1 MKEKLRYLR
10 FSPSTPFL
18 TQTSL
23 GNDNKRVFKP
33 YINRVFLKRS
43 ETTPKQDQDLLISIV
58 KSDPD
63 FSFKNA
69 NFDQDQK

>member
-1 MKEKLRYLR
+1 MIEIT
-10 FSPSTPFL
+10 F
-18 TQTSL
+18 
-23 GNDNKRVFKP
+23 D
-33 YINRVFLKRS
+33 LKS